1 MDIEHEGKKLTR
13 GDSFVSLGGA
23 VCGDGKTEREM
34 YVEGYRPERTRGEQ
48 LRGDGGPADLK
59 KTKSKV
65 MGTCV
70 TPACL
75 HGTET
80 LARTEIQ
87 QQRMQVCET
96 KLVRKT
102 ARVIRADRRRMVEL
116 RDDAGV

>member
-34 YVEGYRPERTRGEQ
+34 YVEGYRPVRTRGE
-48 LRGDGGPADLK
+48 RWGGGDGGPADLK

-75 HGTET
+75 YGTET

-87 QQRMQVCET
+87 QQRLQVCET
-96 KLVRKT
+96 SEYEKQQ
-102 ARVIRADRRRMVEL
+102 E
-116 RDDAGV
+116 